1 LKNKQNFEY
10 RDKIYVKT
18 YNKEK
23 FKEKDVY
30 THFQVKAKKL
40 SELSGNSGSSSKKE
54 KLNLEEIN
62 KNKEKNKEK
71 LRYSYKKKIKLDNM
85 KLNTKIKIGKKN

>member
-1 LKNKQNFEY
+1 MKNKQNFEY

-18 YNKEK
+18 YNNEK
-23 FKEKDVY
+23 FKEKEVY

-62 KNKEKNKEK
+62 KNKEKNKEN
-71 LRYSYKKKIKLDNM
+71 YEIH
-85 KLNTKIKIGKKN
+85 IKKNKAR